1 MMKVFGGL
9 YKGRPLVAPKG
20 SSTRPSSGLVRQ
32 ALFNICQGEI
42 EGARVLDLFAG
53 SGAIGI
59 EALSRGASFVSF
71 VEKETAA
78 KKSLEENLKKL
89 DCESSATLYFGD
101 VFSLLPV
108 IEKKEEPFDLI
119 FADPPYLK
127 EWKGKL
133 LSQHILDSISSTK
146 LLKGGGVLYI
156 EEGKEISFPLTSLQA
171 SPPRKYGNTY
181 LYSFRAPL

>member
-9 YKGRPLVAPKG
+9 YKGRNLVAPKG
-20 SSTRPSSGLVRQ
+20 SNTRPSSGLVRQ
-32 ALFNICQGEI
+32 ALFNICQGAV

-59 EALSRGASFVSF
+59 EALSREASFACF
-71 VEKETAA
+71 VEKEMMA
-78 KKSLEENLKKL
+78 KRSLEENLQKL
-89 DCESSATLYFGD
+89 DCESSAMLYFGD
-101 VFSLLPV
+101 VFTLLPV

-127 EWKGKL
+127 EWKGKM
-133 LSQHILDSISSTK
+133 LSQHVLEIISSSK
-146 LLKGGGVLYI
+146 LLKKGGTLYI
-156 EEGKEISFPLTSLQA
+156 EEGKEISFPETALIA

-181 LYSFRAPL
+181 LYCFRAPL